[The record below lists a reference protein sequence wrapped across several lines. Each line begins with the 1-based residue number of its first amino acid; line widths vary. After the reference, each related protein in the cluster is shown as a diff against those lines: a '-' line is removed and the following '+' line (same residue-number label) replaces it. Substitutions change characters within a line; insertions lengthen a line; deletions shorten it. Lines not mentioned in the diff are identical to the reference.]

1 MNAARKPRPN
11 AHRSQRRN
19 ATAKRRREQIG
30 ATSQTT
36 GVLEQRRRWRG
47 VLTGVAII
55 VVLAA
60 AGTGAFLIL
69 RDSSS
74 EDRSLHGTL
83 VAATAPEQ
91 TITATPADYRLTF
104 TVNVDKSVL
113 EEETTLRRPFDER
126 HRIAILGQLAT
137 PVDDEITTKSY
148 ISHHGTGRADSAAK
162 STPSLSP
169 FDTRFDATLRDLVEN
184 GFYIRRER
192 RKVLDTACTV
202 YRTGAS
208 IEGRAVTKATAAT
221 YTDLCISDDGLV
233 LEEVG
238 VTAGKV
244 DLRVVATMVERD
256 LALTDNDF
264 PVNTDP
270 AARTDSGIEV
280 IDLDTLTLPNTP
292 YWHWATP
299 PDGWKLVSRQRVENT
314 NVDNSAASSTTVAA
328 GPSAPKISW
337 VDVYGRDN
345 DLLIVRQG
353 SADAA
358 PDVGGLASDAIPT
371 TVGDL
376 GSAKLLLNTT
386 GTELV
391 VDNNAG
397 RFVHVTGSIS
407 RAELTSLTSSLKLAN
422 G

>member
-1 MNAARKPRPN
+1 MNAAGKPRPN
-11 AHRSQRRN
+11 SSRSQHRN
-19 ATAKRRREQIG
+19 AAAKRRREQIG
-30 ATSQTT
+30 LIGQPGGA
-36 GVLEQRRRWRG
+36 LEQPRARRRL
-47 VLTGVAII
+47 LTGVAI
-55 VVLAA
+55 VVLVVAV
-60 AGTGAFLIL
+60 GTGAFYVL

-74 EDRSLHGTL
+74 EYRSLHGAL
-83 VAATAPEQ
+83 LAAKAPEQ
-91 TITATPADYRLTF
+91 AISATPAAYRLTF
-104 TVNVDKSVL
+104 TVDVNNEVL

-126 HRIAILGQLAT
+126 HRIAILGQLGT
-137 PVDDEITTKSY
+137 PVDDEIKTKSY
-148 ISHHGTGRADSAAK
+148 TSSHRTGQSDSATKTSPA
-162 STPSLSP
+162 LSP
-169 FDTRFDATLRDLVEN
+169 FETRFDITLHDLVDN
-184 GFYIRRER
+184 GFYVRRER
-192 RKVLDTACTV
+192 RKVLNTECTV

-221 YTDLCISDDGLV
+221 YTDLCIADDGLV

-238 VTAGKV
+238 VTANKV

-270 AARTDSGIEV
+270 TALSESGVEV
-280 IDLDTLTLPNTP
+280 IDIDTHTLPKTP
-292 YWHWATP
+292 YWQWTTP
-299 PDGWKLVSRQRVENT
+299 PDGWTLVSRQRVEDTNT
-314 NVDNSAASSTTVAA
+314 ANSATTTTVAA

-337 VDVYGRDN
+337 VDVYRRDN

-353 SADAA
+353 STDAA

-376 GSAKLLLNTT
+376 GNAKLLLGTT

-391 VDNNAG
+391 VDNSAG
-397 RFVHVTGSIS
+397 RFVHVSGSIS
-407 RAELTSLTSSLKLAN
+407 LTEMTSLTSSLQLAN